1 MLPYN
6 CCILDYRFLL
16 MHLIKGNTKCLGQY
30 KAYVINQTLTQAPS
44 NTNKNVFDTNHEF
57 DLYFYFR

>member
-1 MLPYN
+1 
-6 CCILDYRFLL
+6 